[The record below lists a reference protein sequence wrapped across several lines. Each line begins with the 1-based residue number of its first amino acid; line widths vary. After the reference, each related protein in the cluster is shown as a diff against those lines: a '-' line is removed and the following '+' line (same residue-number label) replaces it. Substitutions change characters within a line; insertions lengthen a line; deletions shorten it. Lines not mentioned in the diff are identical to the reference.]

1 MREGARA
8 QREGMTDRDRGP
20 RQLGEL
26 EAAIM
31 EVVWAHEP
39 VTVRAVRG
47 HLQRTPLPGYTT
59 VATVMNR
66 LVDKGLLRRTR
77 AGKVDVYEAA
87 YSRVEFQR
95 RAAATAVHRLIDE
108 YGEVALAQFAAA
120 LASADPDRLARL
132 REGVGRLE
140 VEDQHE

>member
-1 MREGARA
+1 MTA
-8 QREGMTDRDRGP
+8 QDMGP

-39 VTVRAVRG
+39 VTVRAVLR
-47 HLQRTPLPGYTT
+47 QVERTPMPGYTT

-77 AGKVDVYEAA
+77 AGKADVYEAA
-87 YSRVEFQR
+87 YSRAEFQR
-95 RAAATAVHRLIDE
+95 RAAAAAVHRLVDE

-120 LASADPDRLARL
+120 LESADPDRLARL

>member
-1 MREGARA
+1 
-8 QREGMTDRDRGP
+8 MTDQDMGP

-39 VTVRAVRG
+39 ATVRAVRG

-77 AGKVDVYEAA
+77 AGKADVYEAA
-87 YSRVEFQR
+87 YSRAAFQR
-95 RAAATAVHRLIDE
+95 RAAAAAVHRRIDE

-120 LASADPDRLARL
+120 LERADPDRLARL

-140 VEDQHE
+140 VEDQEVEDQHE

>member
-1 MREGARA
+1 
-8 QREGMTDRDRGP
+8 
-20 RQLGEL
+20 
-26 EAAIM
+26 M
-31 EVVWAHEP
+31 EVVWVHES

-47 HLQRTPLPGYTT
+47 HLQRAPLPGYTT

-77 AGKVDVYEAA
+77 SGKADVYEAA

-95 RAAATAVHRLIDE
+95 RVAATAVHRLVDE

-120 LASADPDRLARL
+120 LESADPDRLARL

>member
-1 MREGARA
+1 
-8 QREGMTDRDRGP
+8 MTDQDMGP

-39 VTVRAVRG
+39 VTVRAVLG

-66 LVDKGLLRRTR
+66 LVDKGLLHRTR
-77 AGKVDVYEAA
+77 SGKADVYAAA
-87 YSRVEFQR
+87 YSRAEFQR
-95 RAAATAVHRLIDE
+95 RAAATAVRHLVHE

-120 LASADPDRLARL
+120 LESADPERLARL
-132 REGVGRLE
+132 RERLGHLD
-140 VEDQHE
+140 VED